1 MPNPHSSPDPHRNAP
16 VQTAGVPLDTAKAAV
31 ILVHGRGAS
40 AASILSLARELDV
53 ANVAYLAPQAAGHT
67 WYPHSF
73 MAPIEQNEPGL
84 SSALNLLD
92 ALTGRVEEAGLPRD
106 RLVLMG
112 FSQGACLSTEYAARH
127 AQRYGGVVGF
137 SGGLIGPE
145 GTAFDY
151 DGSMAGTPVFLGCSD
166 RDPHI
171 PLDRV
176 NETAAAF
183 EQLDAE
189 VDERIYEGMG
199 HTVNRDEL
207 IAARNI
213 VSRLVEQDT
222 SAA

>member
-1 MPNPHSSPDPHRNAP
+1 
-16 VQTAGVPLDTAKAAV
+16 
-31 ILVHGRGAS
+31 
-40 AASILSLARELDV
+40 
-53 ANVAYLAPQAAGHT
+53 
-67 WYPHSF
+67 
-73 MAPIEQNEPGL
+73 
-84 SSALNLLD
+84 
-92 ALTGRVEEAGLPRD
+92 VEEAGLPRD

>member
-1 MPNPHSSPDPHRNAP
+1 MPNPHSLPDPHRNAP
-16 VQTAGVPLDTAKAAV
+16 VQTAGAPLDTSKAAV

-40 AASILSLARELDV
+40 AASILSLAQELDV
-53 ANVAYLAPQAAGHT
+53 ADVAYLAPQAAGHT
-67 WYPHSF
+67 WYPRSF

-92 ALTGRVEEAGLPRD
+92 ALIGRAEAAGLPRD

-112 FSQGACLSTEYAARH
+112 FSQGACLSAEYAARH
-127 AQRYGGVVGF
+127 AQRYGGVIGL

-145 GTAFDY
+145 GTTFDY
-151 DGSMAGTPVFLGCSD
+151 DGSMAGTPIFLGCSD

-171 PLDRV
+171 PLERV
-176 NETAAAF
+176 NETAAVF
-183 EQLDAE
+183 EQLGAA
-189 VDERIYEGMG
+189 VDERIYDGMG

-207 IAARNI
+207 IAARDI
-213 VSRLVEQDT
+213 VVGLVEQDP

>member
-1 MPNPHSSPDPHRNAP
+1 
-16 VQTAGVPLDTAKAAV
+16 
-31 ILVHGRGAS
+31 
-40 AASILSLARELDV
+40 
-53 ANVAYLAPQAAGHT
+53 
-67 WYPHSF
+67 
-73 MAPIEQNEPGL
+73 
-84 SSALNLLD
+84 
-92 ALTGRVEEAGLPRD
+92 
-106 RLVLMG
+106 
-112 FSQGACLSTEYAARH
+112 
-127 AQRYGGVVGF
+127 
-137 SGGLIGPE
+137 
-145 GTAFDY
+145 
-151 DGSMAGTPVFLGCSD
+151 MAGTPVFLGCSD